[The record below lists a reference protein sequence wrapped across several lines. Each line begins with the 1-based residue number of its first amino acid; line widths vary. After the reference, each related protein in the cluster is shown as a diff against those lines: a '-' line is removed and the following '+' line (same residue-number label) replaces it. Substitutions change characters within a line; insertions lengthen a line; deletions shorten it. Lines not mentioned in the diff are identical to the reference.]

1 MMINEVWLPALED
14 DGAKMTSFLLSSEL
28 TAVMVVQLETRQRV
42 ESKVKGRVRKISPAR
57 LSAAVST
64 LEGSPVPLPWSFLLI
79 APAFCL
85 LRFGPLNGNICNF
98 LHNNQI
104 SKKMSNICSHI
115 FCIWLSARKKK
126 FYQKLKALLAELLNR
141 LISSLNS
148 KNDILIGEYFKS
160 NAVTIESYHL
170 AKLPVKF
177 QSQIFLPRNVVTDA
191 TKNFLAN

>member
-1 MMINEVWLPALED
+1 MCWVGSLSWEENPAGYSLLYKINIRIENSRERWEHKISPVCLSAAFSALED
-14 DGAKMTSFLLSSEL
+14 DGAKMASFLLSSGL
-28 TAVMVVQLETRQRV
+28 TAVIVVQWEKRQRV

-104 SKKMSNICSHI
+104 S
-115 FCIWLSARKKK
+115 RKWVT
-126 FYQKLKALLAELLNR
+126 FVHTFFVSGYQHERKSF
-141 LISSLNS
+141 I
-148 KNDILIGEYFKS
+148 KNW
-160 NAVTIESYHL
+160 
-170 AKLPVKF
+170 
-177 QSQIFLPRNVVTDA
+177 RRC
-191 TKNFLAN
+191 